1 MIQIPL
7 ADLFA
12 ALTADPALLTSLLG
26 YAALA
31 ITAIAWVTAKPAA
44 SEPNQTPGN
53 IRTVSNARPLAAC

>member
-12 ALTADPALLTSLLG
+12 TLTVDPALLAGLLG
-26 YAALA
+26 YAVLA
-31 ITAIAWVTAKPAA
+31 IIAVAWITAKPAV

-53 IRTVSNARPLAAC
+53 NRTVSNARRLATC